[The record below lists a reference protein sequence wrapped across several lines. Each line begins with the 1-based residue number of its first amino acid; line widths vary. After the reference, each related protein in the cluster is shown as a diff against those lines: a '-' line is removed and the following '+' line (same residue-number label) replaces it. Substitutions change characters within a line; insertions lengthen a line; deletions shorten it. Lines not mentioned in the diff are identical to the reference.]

1 MRPTSP
7 ELEPVYGLRPSL
19 RPSTTTRHFMKHSVQ
34 APGYPGAAH
43 TSGKHRPEHDTPIA
57 FAAAPVGVIVF
68 AQRLTVH
75 AHVLLQAAVP
85 AGHWHMRTKCA
96 NRGDRNSEIRS
107 NGFGYPRISSQ

>member
-1 MRPTSP
+1 
-7 ELEPVYGLRPSL
+7 
-19 RPSTTTRHFMKHSVQ
+19 MKHSVQ

-43 TSGKHRPEHDTPIA
+43 TSGKHRLEHDTPIA

-107 NGFGYPRISSQ
+107 SGFCLPANQSTVKVTVVVADVFAESLPVPVTVNV